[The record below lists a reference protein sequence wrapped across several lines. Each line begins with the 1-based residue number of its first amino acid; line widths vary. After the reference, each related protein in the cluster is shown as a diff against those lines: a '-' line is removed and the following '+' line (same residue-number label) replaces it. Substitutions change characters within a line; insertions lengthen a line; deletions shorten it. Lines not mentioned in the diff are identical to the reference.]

1 MTPELGTVSWSLAE
15 LLHMATSGWC
25 GHHTSPQGMFGA
37 APGREAV
44 LAQAREG
51 RNVHPAGG
59 FPKYH
64 QLLPSAGV
72 QALF

>member
-25 GHHTSPQGMFGA
+25 GHHTSPRGMFGA

>member
-44 LAQAREG
+44 LAQEREG

-64 QLLPSAGV
+64 QLLPSVGV